1 MGLVYLSPLPW
12 DSFAQRPHKFVRWF
26 HERIGE
32 PVQWVE
38 PYPTRLPRL
47 GDLRRLVDRPVQQ
60 NQPLPA
66 ETPSWLTVLKPDALP
81 IEPLPGSALL
91 NRPLWQDV
99 LKSVEEF
106 LAQSNGYIV
115 VGKPSVLALELLK
128 RHPEYPSLYDAMDD
142 FPAFYEGLSRAAFAR
157 REQQIVRDV
166 DAVWASS
173 TELKHSWSRHHPNVH
188 LVLNGLDETMVR
200 ERLAPPRQPRLPAAR
215 RKIFGYV
222 GTIASWF
229 DWDWVRALA
238 EARPQDEI
246 RLIGPVF
253 EAPAGAL
260 PDNVEM
266 LPACDHPAALR
277 AMAEF
282 DVGLIPF
289 KKNKLTSSVDP
300 IKYYEYRAL
309 ALPILSSDFGEMR
322 HRANAPGVFI
332 NQSYEDIASLAEE
345 ALNTRQGLQD
355 ASVFAA
361 ENTWEQR
368 FDSANLATYT
378 LKSNLRR
385 VPVADDFLVLGAERA
400 GAV

>member
-12 DSFAQRPHKFVRWF
+12 NSFAQRPHKFVQWF
-26 HERIGE
+26 HDRIGE

-38 PYPTRLPRL
+38 PYPTRFPRL

-66 ETPSWLTVLKPDALP
+66 ETPPWLTVLRPGALP
-81 IEPLPGSALL
+81 VEPLPGSAVL
-91 NRPLWQDV
+91 NRPLWQE
-99 LKSVEEF
+99 LFKSVDDF
-106 LAQSNGYIV
+106 LARSNGYIV

-128 RHPEYPSLYDAMDD
+128 RHPESPSLYDAMDD

-157 REQQIVRDV
+157 RELQIVRDV

-173 TELKHSWSRHHPNVH
+173 TELRKSWSRHHENVH
-188 LVLNGLDETMVR
+188 LVLNGLDQTMMLEKLEHHR
-200 ERLAPPRQPRLPAAR
+200 PLRLPALG

-229 DWDWVRALA
+229 DWDWIRALA
-238 EARPQDEI
+238 EARPEDRI

-266 LPACDHPAALR
+266 LPACDHAAALK

-289 KKNKLTSSVDP
+289 RKNKLTSSVDP

-322 HRANAPGVFI
+322 NRSDAPGVFI
-332 NQSYEDIASLAEE
+332 NKTYRDIGPLAEQ
-345 ALNTRQGLQD
+345 ALNTSHAPQEARI
-355 ASVFAA
+355 FAR

-368 FDSANLATYT
+368 FDSANLATYK
-378 LKSNLRR
+378 LKSRLPGTPEADGFPYLEARR
-385 VPVADDFLVLGAERA
+385 ARA
-400 GAV
+400 

>member
-12 DSFAQRPHKFVRWF
+12 NSFAQRPHKFVQWF
-26 HERIGE
+26 HDRIGE

-38 PYPTRLPRL
+38 PYPTRFPRL
-47 GDLRRLVDRPVQQ
+47 GDLRRLVDQPVQQ
-60 NQPLPA
+60 NSPRPT
-66 ETPSWLTVLKPDALP
+66 EMPPWLTVLRPGALP
-81 IEPLPGSALL
+81 VEPLPGSAML

-99 LKSVEEF
+99 FKSVDDF
-106 LAQSNGYIV
+106 LARSGGYIV

-128 RHPEYPSLYDAMDD
+128 RHPESPSLYDAMDD

-157 REQQIVRDV
+157 RELQIVRDV

-173 TELKHSWSRHHPNVH
+173 TELKRSWSRYHENVH
-188 LVLNGLDETMVR
+188 LVLNGLDQAMVL
-200 ERLAPPRQPRLPAAR
+200 EKLEQPLPPRLPTPG

-229 DWDWVRALA
+229 DWDWVRTLA
-238 EARPQDEI
+238 EARPEDEI

-253 EAPAGAL
+253 DAPAGTL
-260 PDNVEM
+260 PGNVEM
-266 LPACDHPAALR
+266 LPACDHATALK

-309 ALPILSSDFGEMR
+309 ALPVLSADFGEMR
-322 HRANAPGVFI
+322 CRSNASGVFI
-332 NQSYEDIASLAEE
+332 NETYSDIASLAEQ
-345 ALNTRQGLQD
+345 ALNTRHVPQE
-355 ASVFAA
+355 AHVFAR

-368 FDSANLATYT
+368 FDSANLATYK
-378 LKSNLRR
+378 LKSDRPNSSA
-385 VPVADDFLVLGAERA
+385 ADEFPYLEAKRA
-400 GAV
+400 RA